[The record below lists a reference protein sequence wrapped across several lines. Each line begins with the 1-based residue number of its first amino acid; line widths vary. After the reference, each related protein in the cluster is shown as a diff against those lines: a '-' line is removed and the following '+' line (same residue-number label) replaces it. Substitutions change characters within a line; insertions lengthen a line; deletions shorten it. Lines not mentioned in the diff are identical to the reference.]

1 MAAAVEAKVRASTTI
16 TFLVGLALAVL
27 NGVQEDASLLG
38 PLPGWLQAV
47 LLALVPPALAFL
59 AGYQARHTPRDLADP
74 FAADPDGDGY

>member
-1 MAAAVEAKVRASTTI
+1 MAAVEAKVKASTTI

-38 PLPGWLQAV
+38 PLPEWLQAV

-59 AGYQARHTPRDLADP
+59 AGYKARHTPRDVAAP
-74 FAADPDGDGY
+74 FPPDTDSEGF